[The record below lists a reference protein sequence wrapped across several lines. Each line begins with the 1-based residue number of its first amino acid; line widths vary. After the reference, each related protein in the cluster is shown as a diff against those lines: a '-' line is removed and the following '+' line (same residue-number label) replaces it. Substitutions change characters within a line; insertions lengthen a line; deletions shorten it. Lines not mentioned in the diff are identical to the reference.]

1 MRKLTLLSAVV
12 AAVLLIPA
20 MSFAQQ
26 GGRGG
31 GQRGGMM
38 SMMNNK
44 NFLLMRNDV
53 QKDLGLNDGQKAS
66 VKTAMESMQAKM
78 AEVFQGMGGGG
89 QGGGGGAR
97 PDFAA
102 MQEKMEGIVKGFD
115 TAAAEILDDKQEA
128 RLGEI
133 DLQIAGTNALTRED
147 VQKALGLK
155 ASQKRDIEDMQEAMN
170 TANMEAM
177 GRVRSGE
184 LTREEI
190 APIMEKN
197 REALA
202 VELGKIL
209 TAEQNEAFKKMKGA
223 EFKRDPKDDE
233 AMRNMFRMRRGG

>member
-31 GQRGGMM
+31 QRGGMM
-38 SMMNNK
+38 GMMNNK

-78 AEVFQGMGGGG
+78 AEAFQGMGGGG
-89 QGGGGGAR
+89 QGGGGGR

>member
-31 GQRGGMM
+31 QQRGGMM

-44 NFLLMRNDV
+44 NFLLLRNDV
-53 QKDLGLNDGQKAS
+53 QKDLGLNDGQKAA
-66 VKTAMESMQAKM
+66 VKTAMESMQTKM
-78 AEVFQGMGGGG
+78 TEAFQGMGGGG
-89 QGGGGGAR
+89 QGGGGGR

-102 MQEKMEGIVKGFD
+102 MQETMEGIIKGFD
-115 TAAAEILDDKQEA
+115 TAAAEILDDKQEV

-133 DLQIAGTNALTRED
+133 DLQIAGANALTRDD
-147 VQKALGLK
+147 VQKALGLR
-155 ASQKRDIEDMQEAMN
+155 ASQKRDIEDMQTKMN
-170 TANMEAM
+170 EANMAIM
-177 GRVRSGE
+177 GRVRNGE
-184 LTREEI
+184 LTREET
-190 APIMEKN
+190 APLMEKN

-202 VELGKIL
+202 TELAKIL
-209 TAEQNEAFKKMKGA
+209 TPEQNDAFAKMKGA

-233 AMRNMFRMRRGG
+233 AMRNLFRMRRGG

>member
-31 GQRGGMM
+31 QQRGGMM

-44 NFLLMRNDV
+44 NFLLLRNDV
-53 QKDLGLNDGQKAS
+53 QKDLGLNDGQKAA
-66 VKTAMESMQAKM
+66 VKTAMESMQTKM
-78 AEVFQGMGGGG
+78 TEAFQGMGGGG
-89 QGGGGGAR
+89 QGGGGGR

-102 MQEKMEGIVKGFD
+102 MQETMEGIIKGFD
-115 TAAAEILDDKQEA
+115 TAAAEILDDKQEV

-133 DLQIAGTNALTRED
+133 DLQIAGANALTRDD

-170 TANMEAM
+170 TANTEIR
-177 GRVRSGE
+177 GRVRNGE
-184 LTREEI
+184 LTQEEA
-190 APIMEKN
+190 APLMEKN

-209 TAEQNEAFKKMKGA
+209 TAEQNEALKKMKGA

-233 AMRNMFRMRRGG
+233 AMRNLFRMRRGG

>member
-31 GQRGGMM
+31 QQRGGMM
-38 SMMNNK
+38 GMMNNK

-53 QKDLGLNDGQKAS
+53 QKDLGLNDGQKAA
-66 VKTAMESMQAKM
+66 VKTAMESMQTKM
-78 AEVFQGMGGGG
+78 TEAFQGMTGGG
-89 QGGGGGAR
+89 QGGGGGR

-102 MQEKMEGIVKGFD
+102 MQETMEGIIKGFD
-115 TAAAEILDDKQEA
+115 TAAMEILDDKQEA

-133 DLQIAGTNALTRED
+133 DLQIAGANALTRED

-170 TANMEAM
+170 NANMEIM

-184 LTREEI
+184 LTREE
-190 APIMEKN
+190 ATPLTEKN
-197 REALA
+197 RQALA
-202 VELGKIL
+202 GELAKIL
-209 TAEQNEAFKKMKGA
+209 TPEQNDAFAKMKGA